1 MKPPK
6 WPVTLRGQR
15 TWLVAR
21 PPGPFRSSLAQA
33 QRPPPALS
41 LGSPLSALTCTV
53 IQVAEVADLT
63 DAVHPHLH
71 FFLGLGHQI
80 ERARCSLDNEHE
92 MVLEF
97 LTNEARARVLPDGA
111 LAEVD
116 GADGLAGALA
126 SVVLQD
132 VAVAAQA
139 APPQHEP
146 APAPGLRGG
155 KRTRLL
161 RLRRPDEDTAHR
173 NSEVRGPAGGVV

>member
-1 MKPPK
+1 MARHAP
-6 WPVTLRGQR
+6 RAAR
-15 TWLVAR
+15 VAR
-21 PPGPFRSSLAQA
+21 GSAAGSFPELLGASAA
-33 QRPPPALS
+33 APAPLS
-41 LGSPLSALTCTV
+41 LRSPPSALTCYV
-53 IQVAEVADLT
+53 IQVAEVAHLT

-71 FFLGLGHQI
+71 FLLRLGHQI

-97 LTNEARARVLPDGA
+97 LTKEARARVLPDGA

-126 SVVLQD
+126 AVVLQD

-161 RLRRPDEDTAHR
+161 RLCQTDEDTAR
-173 NSEVRGPAGGVV
+173 CNSEARGPAGGGVG